1 MTSES
6 HCPAEVSVKAV
17 QVLRDILPVAGTEST
32 KEVLNSLSPL
42 LASAELDMRS
52 SICDLFDSLAKSD
65 PSVFSVVIL
74 SLSFLY
80 YL

>member
-32 KEVLNSLSPL
+32 KELLNSLSPL
-42 LASAELDMRS
+42 LASLS
-52 SICDLFDSLAKSD
+52 WICGHL
-65 PSVFSVVIL
+65 SVTFLIL
-74 SLSFLY
+74 LQNPTLLCSQW
-80 YL
+80 